1 MCDVGVIS
9 VQVVE
14 SSQPG
19 EDTQEEGEDVLMPLC
34 VGRQF
39 SRSAVRRAEARSE
52 TRVVLSETCPL
63 GVSIQPPVDPA
74 PVPEQRSR
82 VSRRTKSQGPCE
94 ITPVVT
100 TRRHSLGTDAVGSTT
115 RQGDGLDEPKP
126 KRSVRGS
133 RKTAGEV
140 GSSAAVENKAN
151 EVIATTR
158 RRTRCTDVESQA
170 EPVKKAKL
178 SIKEQNET
186 KTRSVRSGTAKKPL
200 VSAAAGRN
208 KNETADEEGTGEVIQ
223 QNESETRSKRRSV
236 GRKPSITAAQE
247 ESENVSGVRV
257 KQKLLT
263 VGKQAESI
271 PRSTRTQKSVVN
283 NSPIKEENETNIE
296 SKPRSV
302 TGRKSASEKQLP
314 TGENETSDSEPK
326 AKPAEVSQSVSRTS
340 KRTAEKPT
348 MTVRGRRSE
357 KSTVPVT
364 GEQEET
370 NTKSNKTKADKEP
383 SVGDGEMKGSRQS
396 ARRRTSLVPED
407 TQPKKRTTASERES
421 ESKTRSARK
430 LNNPPEAERTD
441 SEPRLTGNRRQTE
454 EKPAKAAKQK
464 ESKTNT
470 GDQLSSQTVKQ
481 TESKR
486 LSKRNRESIVG
497 KQQDSSMP
505 QGKKN
510 ARRSSVNVANKES
523 SQVKVKAKLHP
534 PESPKQ
540 KENVPVGKSPKR
552 RQTSLPPASDG
563 VSRLAF
569 TGIKF

>member
-1 MCDVGVIS
+1 MGVIC
-9 VQVVE
+9 VQMVE

-19 EDTQEEGEDVLMPLC
+19 EDTVEGEDILMPLC

-39 SRSAVRRAEARSE
+39 SRSAVRRAEALSE
-52 TRVVLSETCPL
+52 TRVALSDTRPL
-63 GVSIQPPVDPA
+63 GASIQLPEDPIPA
-74 PVPEQRSR
+74 PGQRGR
-82 VSRRTKSQGPCE
+82 VSRRTQSQGPSK
-94 ITPVVT
+94 ITPVAT
-100 TRRHSLGTDAVGSTT
+100 TRRHSLGTEGVGSTT

-140 GSSAAVENKAN
+140 GHEAAVESEAK
-151 EVIATTR
+151 EVIVATR
-158 RRTRCTDVESQA
+158 RRSRCTDVESQA
-170 EPVKKAKL
+170 ELVKKVKL
-178 SIKEQNET
+178 LVKQQKET
-186 KTRSVRSGTAKKPL
+186 KTRSMRSGAAKKPL

-208 KNETADEEGTGEVIQ
+208 TNETAHEEGTGEVIE
-223 QNESETRSKRRSV
+223 QNESETPSKRPRRSV
-236 GRKPSITAAQE
+236 SEKPSIAAAQK

-263 VGKQAESI
+263 VRKQAEPI
-271 PRSTRTQKSVVN
+271 PRSTRTQKSMVN
-283 NSPIKEENETNIE
+283 NSPIKEENETNLE
-296 SKPRSV
+296 SKPRSMR
-302 TGRKSASEKQLP
+302 GRKSACEKQLP
-314 TGENETSDSEPK
+314 TVEKETSDSEPK
-326 AKPAEVSQSVSRTS
+326 VKPAEVSESVSRTS

-348 MTVRGRRSE
+348 MAVRGRRSE
-357 KSTVPVT
+357 KSTTPVMD
-364 GEQEET
+364 EQEESKT
-370 NTKSNKTKADKEP
+370 RGNKTKADKEP
-383 SVGDGEMKGSRQS
+383 SVGEGEMKVKVSRQS
-396 ARRRTSLVPED
+396 ARKRTSLVPEE

-430 LNNPPEAERTD
+430 LDNPPEAERTD
-441 SEPRLTGNRRQTE
+441 SEPRSTRNRRQTE

-470 GDQLSSQTVKQ
+470 GELPSQTVEQ

-505 QGKKN
+505 QGKKS

-523 SQVKVKAKLHP
+523 SQVKVKAKLNP
-534 PESPKQ
+534 PGSPKQ

-552 RQTSLPPASDG
+552 RQTSLPSTSDG
-563 VSRLAF
+563 VSRLAL
-569 TGIKF
+569 TAINV

>member
-1 MCDVGVIS
+1 MCDVGVTS

-52 TRVVLSETCPL
+52 TRVALSETRPL
-63 GVSIQPPVDPA
+63 GLSIQPPDDPA
-74 PVPEQRSR
+74 PAPGQRSR

-100 TRRHSLGTDAVGSTT
+100 TRRHSLGTEAVGSTT

-133 RKTAGEV
+133 RKIAGEV
-140 GSSAAVENKAN
+140 GSSAAVESEAN

-186 KTRSVRSGTAKKPL
+186 KSRSVRSGTAKKPL
-200 VSAAAGRN
+200 VSAAAGRSE
-208 KNETADEEGTGEVIQ
+208 NETADDEGTGAVLE

-302 TGRKSASEKQLP
+302 RGRKSASEKQLP
-314 TGENETSDSEPK
+314 TGGNETSDSEPK
-326 AKPAEVSQSVSRTS
+326 AKPAEVSQSLSRTS

-348 MTVRGRRSE
+348 MTVRGRRNE

-364 GEQEET
+364 GEQET

-383 SVGDGEMKGSRQS
+383 SVGEGEMKGSRQS

-430 LNNPPEAERTD
+430 LDNPPEAERTD
-441 SEPRLTGNRRQTE
+441 SEPRSTGNRRQTE

-464 ESKTNT
+464 ESKTTT
-470 GDQLSSQTVKQ
+470 GDQVSSQTVKQ

-505 QGKKN
+505 QGKKS

-523 SQVKVKAKLHP
+523 SQVKVKAKLNP

-569 TGIKF
+569 TGI